1 MENQMILLNEHD
13 VISTS
18 SSHLMFQCTFKVIE
32 FMTIIKEKLEE
43 EENLFI
49 QGIDCEVLSPG
60 KTWQRGKIRLRLEF
74 FPEDPNLNQNRN
86 NQISDSNYGE
96 ISNENNPDI
105 NLQERYDNFEQ

>member
-1 MENQMILLNEHD
+1 MENEITLLNEND

-49 QGIDCEVLSPG
+49 QGIDCEILSPG
-60 KTWQRGKIRLRLEF
+60 KTWQKGKIRLRLEF
-74 FPEDPNLNQNRN
+74 FPEDPNLNQNTE
-86 NQISDSNYGE
+86 NQISYSNYGE
-96 ISNENNPDI
+96 TINENNPEI
-105 NLQERYDNFEQ
+105 NQQEIYDNFDE